1 MRSAWHKLE
10 LSSRQPGLN
19 NEGWARQPWVVFLD
33 CFVDFFPLRDV
44 AEDCYEKGM
53 KMTSFLVVALSLM
66 IIGCASPE
74 GGSNAKT
81 EQKQPDKNP
90 EVGMTKEQVIAL
102 YGKTDNIQASSEG
115 ETWIY
120 HLNMGEAFIPFNFG
134 YRPKIRIINFDRD
147 GKVARWSY
155 TK

>member
-1 MRSAWHKLE
+1 
-10 LSSRQPGLN
+10 
-19 NEGWARQPWVVFLD
+19 
-33 CFVDFFPLRDV
+33 
-44 AEDCYEKGM
+44 M